1 MSRQATPDQVLAG
14 TLRRMREERGLTLE
28 ELAFRAGITVS
39 AVSRIELSRT
49 TPGWD
54 TVRLIANALDV
65 SMVDL
70 SAAVESASGHL
81 AGRQREHASIVD
93 DANRPADRGA

>member
-81 AGRQREHASIVD
+81 AHRQRKRASILD
-93 DANRPADRGA
+93 GANPPSDRGA